1 MGVSAGRWGD
11 EPDLR
16 EALMRVKTVV
26 PLLLSLLVACTA
38 EPGARPDPVE
48 PRIDDVVVLGIGDGS
63 IVVSSGSG
71 TVLAPDAGTI
81 TAPDGSRLYASTTDG
96 TTTTVETRD
105 PESGRTLATTTV
117 EGRYEVGVASL
128 SGAAVALLAPGLAT
142 GGELAAPRRTT
153 TIVVADPTGDERA
166 RTLRLDGNYE
176 PEAFSVDDRRLFLIQ
191 YLPATDPTVYRV
203 MFLDLATGRIRP
215 VFGRFKTPPERMP
228 GVRLTQVFD
237 ETTDQLYT
245 LYTNRPGK
253 GYDGNWDGQGY
264 GDGGYGSSDDSTP
277 TDTPRTEV
285 SFVHVLN
292 LRDGWAFCAGLP
304 RSLWGR
310 PASAQAMAPSP
321 DGRHL
326 YIVDSTRGIVAD
338 MNTRTLKIRDT
349 VHLDLRGSGGART
362 SAVTSADGATLFVS
376 SAMDGAA
383 VYAIDTASME
393 VAARWTVPAAVRD
406 LALSGDGGR
415 LYAALEDRVA
425 ILDAGD
431 GTGLWDLGFAEASI
445 WHVATP

>member
-1 MGVSAGRWGD
+1 
-11 EPDLR
+11 
-16 EALMRVKTVV
+16 MRAKVLV
-26 PLLLSLLVACTA
+26 PLLLSVLAACTA
-38 EPGARPDPVE
+38 EPDARPDPVE

-71 TVLAPDAGTI
+71 SVLAADAGTV

-96 TTTTVETRD
+96 TTTTIDTRD
-105 PESGRTLATTTV
+105 PESGGTLATTTV
-117 EGRYEVGVASL
+117 DGRFEVDVASL
-128 SGAAVALLAPGLAT
+128 SGAAVALLPPGLT
-142 GGELAAPRRTT
+142 TDGELAAPRRST
-153 TIVVADPTGDERA
+153 TIVVADPTGAEPA

-176 PEAFSVDDRRLFLIQ
+176 PEAFSVDDQRLFLIQ
-191 YLPATDPTVYRV
+191 YLPAMDPTVYRV
-203 MFLDLATGRIRP
+203 MFMDLASGQIRP

-237 ETTDQLYT
+237 GTTDQLYT

-253 GYDGNWDGQGY
+253 GYDGNWDGEGY
-264 GDGGYGSSDDSTP
+264 GYGGKGSSTST
-277 TDTPRTEV
+277 DAPRTEV

-292 LRDGWAFCAGLP
+292 LRDGWAYCAGLP

-338 MNTRTLKIRDT
+338 MNTRTLRIRHT
-349 VHLDLRGSGGART
+349 VHLDLSGSGGART

-383 VYAIDTASME
+383 VYAIDTASMA
-393 VAARWTVPAAVRD
+393 VADRWTVPAAVRD
-406 LALSGDGGR
+406 LALSVDGGR
-415 LYAALEDRVA
+415 LYAALDDRVA
-425 ILDAGD
+425 ILDAGT

>member
-1 MGVSAGRWGD
+1 
-11 EPDLR
+11 
-16 EALMRVKTVV
+16 MRAKVVV
-26 PLLLSLLVACTA
+26 PLVLLVSAACIA
-38 EPGARPDPVE
+38 APAAAPDPVE

-71 TVLAPDAGTI
+71 SVLEADAGKVS
-81 TAPDGSRLYASTTDG
+81 APDGSRLYASTTDG
-96 TTTTVETRD
+96 ATTTIDTRD
-105 PESGRTLATTTV
+105 PVSGRTLASTTV
-117 EGRYEVGVASL
+117 DGRFEVGVASL
-128 SGAAVALLAPGLAT
+128 SGAAVALLPPGSAT
-142 GGELAAPRRTT
+142 GGELAAPRRST
-153 TIVVADPTGDERA
+153 TIVVADTTGAEPP

-191 YLPATDPTVYRV
+191 YLPAMDPTVYRV
-203 MFLDLATGRIRP
+203 MFLDLASGRIRP

-237 ETTDQLYT
+237 GTTDQLYT
-245 LYTNRPGK
+245 LYTNRPSASYDGTWDGEGSGYGGK
-253 GYDGNWDGQGY
+253 G
-264 GDGGYGSSDDSTP
+264 SATSTEA
-277 TDTPRTEV
+277 PRTEV

-338 MNTRTLKIRDT
+338 MDTRTLRIRDT
-349 VHLDLRGSGGART
+349 VRLDLAGSGGART

-383 VYAIDTASME
+383 VYAIDTASMK
-393 VAARWTVPAAVRD
+393 VAMRWTVSATVRD
-406 LALSGDGGR
+406 LALSDDGAR

-431 GTGLWDLGFAEASI
+431 GTELSDLAFAEASI
-445 WHVATP
+445 WHVASP